1 MSSMAKIFVVVNLLL
16 GVAAFGSAAT
26 LLGAQNDYRAE
37 LENQIEANVKLQN
50 DLKTAQDEYNENMR
64 SQQQQASD
72 AINLKNTAEQ
82 QNESLRTQLADAKNA
97 NDVLRRSL
105 DTLTQQV
112 QRLTDTIE
120 KQKEWQDKLTQQ
132 SQEATD
138 AKTNA
143 LQQLENETANRAR
156 LERAVADLNEQIQT
170 LGAQKGDLEKELRN
184 AKFWNDKMRKLLP
197 GFGETSEGADGRV
210 LAVKDNLVVISVGR
224 ADKVRPGDVYHLRRG
239 ATYVGQIMISRVEEN
254 QAVGEFDTQ
263 FTGSGGMPQKGD
275 VAYTGNR

>member
-26 LLGAQNDYRAE
+26 LLGAQNDYRDA
-37 LENQIEANVKLQN
+37 LEKESQALKDLQLEKKQLEDQHN
-50 DLKTAQDEYNENMR
+50 ADMR
-64 SQQQQASD
+64 SQQQAASD

-120 KQKEWQDKLTQQ
+120 KEKEFRDKLTSQ

-156 LERAVADLNEQIQT
+156 LERAVADLNEQIKA
-170 LGAQKGDLEKELRN
+170 LSGQKGDLEKEVRN
-184 AKFWNDKMRKLLP
+184 LKFWNDKMRKLLP

-210 LAVKDNLVVISVGR
+210 LAVKGNLVVISVGS
-224 ADKVRPGDVYHLRRG
+224 ADKVRPGDIYHLRRG
-239 ATYVGQIMISRVEEN
+239 ATYVGQIQISRVEEN

>member
-1 MSSMAKIFVVVNLLL
+1 MSSMAKIFVVVNLVLA
-16 GVAAFGSAAT
+16 VAAFGSAAT
-26 LLGAQNDYRAE
+26 LLGAQNDYRVA
-37 LENQIEANVKLQN
+37 LEKKSDDYRTLQQTM
-50 DLKTAQDEYNENMR
+50 KTNEDQHNADMR
-64 SQQQQASD
+64 SQQQAASD
-72 AINLKNTAEQ
+72 AINLKNTAQ
-82 QNESLRTQLADAKNA
+82 TQNESLRAQLAEAKNA

-112 QRLTDTIE
+112 QRLTDTQE
-120 KQKEWQDKLTQQ
+120 KQKDWQEKLTGQAR
-132 SQEATD
+132 EATD

-170 LGAQKGDLEKELRN
+170 LSAGKGDLEKEVRN
-184 AKFWNDKMRKLLP
+184 LKFWNDKMRKLLP
-197 GFGETSEGADGRV
+197 GFGESSEGANGRV

-224 ADKVRPGDVYHLRRG
+224 ADKVRRGDVYHLRRG
-239 ATYVGQIMISRVEEN
+239 ATYVGQIMISRVEDN

-263 FTGSGGMPQKGD
+263 FTGTGGMPQNGD